1 MKMREDLKDEVKNS
15 FKDIEEKQTRNQRK
29 SINLIKNANKARN

>member
-1 MKMREDLKDEVKNS
+1 MKMRVDLKDEVKNS
-15 FKDIEEKQTRNQRK
+15 LKILKKSKQEIREK